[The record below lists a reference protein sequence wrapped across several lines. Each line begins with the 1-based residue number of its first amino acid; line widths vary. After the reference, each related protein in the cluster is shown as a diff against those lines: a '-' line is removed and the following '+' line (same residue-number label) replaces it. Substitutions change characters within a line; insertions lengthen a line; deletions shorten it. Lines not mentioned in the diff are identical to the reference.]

1 MADQFHI
8 VISSS
13 DNMSLYCDTVILRR
27 YDVLPNDALIS
38 LSAIYS
44 VDCLVSIHSCIIVCM
59 VKLYRWRYSI
69 MLEEWRLYWAGWVYV
84 HVCICMYMF
93 MCVCA
98 HVHVR
103 ANMYVDMYV
112 CVHNC
117 VHVYMLIEWYMQF
130 TSMGF
135 QKLGGN
141 FVVCIY

>member
-1 MADQFHI
+1 MHGKI
-8 VISSS
+8 VPVKIFYHVGG
-13 DNMSLYCDTVILRR
+13 ME
-27 YDVLPNDALIS
+27 AL
-38 LSAIYS
+38 LGW
-44 VDCLVSIHSCIIVCM
+44 VSICTCVYM
-59 VKLYRWRYSI
+59 
-69 MLEEWRLYWAGWVYV
+69 YV
-84 HVCICMYMF
+84 HVYV
-93 MCVCA
+93 CVCA